1 MTFQE
6 NILAFATDEGRIGF
20 VDGLSP
26 KPNPNFME
34 FKHRGSVYN
43 LAYGPQLM
51 SKTGSGNTGTGSC
64 LFSLA
69 DSVILMHNKTNN
81 SHTNIEDLIT
91 EANQWQRK
99 APNRSCME
107 FRPISRD
114 FVVLGSDDGS
124 VELFGTN
131 DMKIVCTLKSFQK
144 LIQSL
149 AWHPHSESKL

>member
-51 SKTGSGNTGTGSC
+51 SKTGNAGSNTGT
-64 LFSLA
+64 
-69 DSVILMHNKTNN
+69 
-81 SHTNIEDLIT
+81 
-91 EANQWQRK
+91 
-99 APNRSCME
+99 
-107 FRPISRD
+107 
-114 FVVLGSDDGS
+114 
-124 VELFGTN
+124 
-131 DMKIVCTLKSFQK
+131 
-144 LIQSL
+144 
-149 AWHPHSESKL
+149 

>member
-1 MTFQE
+1 
-6 NILAFATDEGRIGF
+6 
-20 VDGLSP
+20 
-26 KPNPNFME
+26 
-34 FKHRGSVYN
+34 
-43 LAYGPQLM
+43 
-51 SKTGSGNTGTGSC
+51 
-64 LFSLA
+64 
-69 DSVILMHNKTNN
+69 MHNKTNN

-99 APNRSCME
+99 APSRSCME

-149 AWHPHSESKL
+149 AWHPPSKLKLVTDHSALKLEESAISKVQKHIICIFKIGKKSIFFTRKRFKTTKNAILNFFPVQKMIFCHF

>member
-1 MTFQE
+1 
-6 NILAFATDEGRIGF
+6 
-20 VDGLSP
+20 
-26 KPNPNFME
+26 
-34 FKHRGSVYN
+34 
-43 LAYGPQLM
+43 
-51 SKTGSGNTGTGSC
+51 
-64 LFSLA
+64 
-69 DSVILMHNKTNN
+69 MHNKTNN

-99 APNRSCME
+99 APSRSCME

-149 AWHPHSESKL
+149 AWHPPSKLKLVTHSALKLGKKCNFKMAKTQFLHQKKA